1 MFSKFSLL
9 AVVLAFGLVSGL
21 SLSLVVKPSKLK
33 LPTNKKILGLQQ
45 QTEELAA
52 RDPGTSV
59 RCFDYYIP
67 IINGLSAQY
76 ELDYNKCVKDYD
88 TASELVLA
96 AWNSTLFGIQ
106 ASGDRGCNTFFDCS
120 SIVDFVLAFECF
132 ANVGAEQS
140 KIMYQVSA
148 NATEAAVQIK
158 IHLQTLDSQLESCL
172 NYSEKDFVEGTSL
185 YYGELNK
192 CLAGAPVPQDT
203 TANWYYTTA

>member
-1 MFSKFSLL
+1 MFSKLSLL

-21 SLSLVVKPSKLK
+21 SLGLMIKPSKLQ

-52 RDPGTSV
+52 RDPGTSIA
-59 RCFDYYIP
+59 CFDYYIP
-67 IINGLSAQY
+67 LINGLSAQY
-76 ELDYNKCVKDYD
+76 EFDYNKCVKDYD
-88 TASELVLA
+88 YASQLIID

-106 ASGDRGCNTFFDCS
+106 ASGDSSCKSFFDCS
-120 SIVDFVLAFECF
+120 CIVDSVLAFECF
-132 ANVGAEQS
+132 AKVGAEQS

-158 IHLQTLDSQLESCL
+158 IHLQTVETKRESCF
-172 NYSEKDFVEGTSL
+172 NYAERDFVEGTSL

-192 CLAGAPVPQDT
+192 CLAGAPIPQDT
-203 TANWYYTTA
+203 TENWFYTT

>member
-1 MFSKFSLL
+1 MCIKSLSSATEVFSKKWNLRLLAMFSKFSLL

-120 SIVDFVLAFECF
+120 SIVDSVLAFECF
-132 ANVGAEQS
+132 ANV
-140 KIMYQVSA
+140 VSSRKSRKLSA
-148 NATEAAVQIK
+148 SIRP
-158 IHLQTLDSQLESCL
+158 
-172 NYSEKDFVEGTSL
+172 NYSF
-185 YYGELNK
+185 
-192 CLAGAPVPQDT
+192 Q
-203 TANWYYTTA
+203 